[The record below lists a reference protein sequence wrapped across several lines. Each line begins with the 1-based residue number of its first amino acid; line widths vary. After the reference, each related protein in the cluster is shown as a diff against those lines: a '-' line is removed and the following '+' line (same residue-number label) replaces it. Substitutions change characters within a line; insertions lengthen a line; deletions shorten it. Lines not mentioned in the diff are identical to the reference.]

1 MFSSDASARA
11 LVKGVAISVVV
22 HVFAGWGL
30 GRFANSES
38 ATLRPIVA
46 LETEARIAGGA
57 EADEASVVGAGRRSN
72 VGEATGPIEEYPDRL
87 VAALRG
93 DDTSK
98 SSEATETPDR
108 PPQPE
113 AHPSPARHESDA
125 PTEREESRA
134 ESRDRAEETDLS
146 DAEAQL
152 RRSANSATFPTLEGG
167 GGEKSGDGRRSKGG
181 ISLARI
187 EAIIR
192 AHHDEIIECFASRRD
207 YVAVGRKVVATEFWL
222 GTDGHATRVET
233 LHRTTNGAVARCV
246 HKRILEWTF
255 PKLDEPVRF
264 EKAFVFH
271 ADIKAKWVHPRRR
284 FYTE

>member
-38 ATLRPIVA
+38 ATATLRPIVA
-46 LETEARIAGGA
+46 METDARIAAGA
-57 EADEASVVGAGRRSN
+57 EADDESVMGVERRAS
-72 VGEATGPIEEYPDRL
+72 VGEASGPIEEYPDRL
-87 VAALRG
+87 AAALRG

-98 SSEATETPDR
+98 SPEETETPDR
-108 PPQPE
+108 TPRSE
-113 AHPSPARHESDA
+113 AHPVPADA
-125 PTEREESRA
+125 PPENEKSRA
-134 ESRDRAEETDLS
+134 EAREGAGETDLS

-152 RRSANSATFPTLEGG
+152 RRSANSATFPTLERD
-167 GGEKSGDGRRSKGG
+167 GGEKAGDGRSSKGG

-192 AHHDEIIECFASRRD
+192 SHHEEVIECFASRRD
-207 YVAVGRKVVATEFWL
+207 YIAVGRKLVATEFWL

-233 LHRTTNGAVARCV
+233 LHRTTNSAVARCV
-246 HKRILEWTF
+246 HDRILEWTF
-255 PKLDEPVRF
+255 PELDEPVRF
-264 EKAFVFH
+264 EKTFVFH

-284 FYTE
+284 FFAE